1 MNDREMWSAEA
12 EQCIIGGLLRDN
24 DAIDNIQYL
33 TPEHFYVGD
42 NQRIF
47 AEIRQQVGAGR
58 KVDVITLADTLRDRV
73 PDAFQY
79 LAKLHS
85 NSPSAANIRHHA
97 EIVLERAQRRFLMA
111 AATDLHAAAKNAP
124 EGPQSVCDQF
134 TARLDEI
141 GQRKSGSEPVLL
153 AESLVDY
160 LDLIDRRMEGLVRPV
175 ETGYDAL
182 DRQLGGGLERG
193 TLTVAAGRPG
203 TGKTAFGLGVGRNI
217 ARSGV
222 ALFLSMEMK
231 RSAIIDRNIAAI
243 GKIPLNWLRS
253 PSQRNDETWERLTP
267 TIKRV
272 QDLRLFIDD
281 ETALSVMAIRA
292 KARQIKRRHGLDLLV
307 IDQLSF
313 ITAAKKYDNAAY
325 AIGEITR
332 ALVALSKEL
341 DCAVLLLAQLN
352 RECEKRPNRRP
363 IMADLALSS
372 SIEQDAANVIF
383 LYRDE
388 LYNENS
394 PDQGIAEV
402 NVAKQR
408 QGQPGMVGLG
418 YEAAYTRFVDLGRP
432 WAPHRDEPKK
442 PAGRGLAAGL
452 R

>member
-1 MNDREMWSAEA
+1 MSEMELWSNQA
-12 EQCIIGGLLRDN
+12 EQSIIGGLLRDN
-24 DAIDNIQYL
+24 DAIDNVQYL
-33 TPEHFYVGD
+33 MPEHFYVGD
-42 NQRIF
+42 NQTAF
-47 AEIRQQVGAGR
+47 AEIRQQISAGR
-58 KVDVITLADTLRDRV
+58 KVDVITLADALRDRI

-111 AATDLHAAAKNAP
+111 VATDLHAAAKNAA
-124 EGPQSVCDQF
+124 EGPQSVCDLF
-134 TARLDEI
+134 AAKLDDI
-141 GQRKSGSEPVLL
+141 GQRKGSVEPVLL
-153 AESLVDY
+153 ADSLVDY
-160 LDLIDRRMEGLVRPV
+160 LGLIDRRMEGLVRPV
-175 ETGYDAL
+175 ETGYAAL

-203 TGKTAFGLGVGRNI
+203 TGKTAFGLGVARNV
-217 ARSGV
+217 AKDGV
-222 ALFLSMEMK
+222 SLFLSMEMG
-231 RSAIIDRNIAAI
+231 RDAVIDRNIAAI
-243 GKIPLNWLRS
+243 GKIPLGWLRS
-253 PSQRNDETWERLTP
+253 PSHRNDETWERLTP
-267 TIKRV
+267 AVKRV
-272 QDLRLFIDD
+272 QDLRLFVDD

-313 ITAAKKYDNAAY
+313 ITAAKKHDNPAY

-332 ALVALSKEL
+332 ALVGLSKEL

-352 RECEKRPNRRP
+352 RECEKRPNKRP

-372 SIEQDAANVIF
+372 SIEQDAANIIF

-388 LYNENS
+388 LYNENTT
-394 PDQGIAEV
+394 DKGIAEV

-408 QGQPGMVGLG
+408 QGSPGMVGLG

-432 WAPHRDEPKK
+432 WTPHRDEPKK